1 MRVLIIPED
10 FRNDQY
16 ILKPLFSR
24 LLGSIGA
31 SSVRVE
37 VCRDH
42 LMGGVGEAL
51 KSERLTE
58 VVEQHKGMTDIFIL
72 CVDRDGEVGRR
83 QRLDQ
88 LEEEFGPTLLAE
100 NAWGEV
106 ETWALAGFDLP
117 SGWRWADVRAEVQV
131 KERYFEPFAAL
142 RGLSDSPGG
151 GRKVLGGEASY
162 RVSAIRQ
169 KCPDD
174 FDALAGRLEAVVQSQ
189 KAR

>member
-42 LMGGVGEAL
+42 LMGGIGEAL

-58 VVEQHKGMTDIFIL
+58 VIEQHKGMVDIFIL
-72 CVDRDGEVGRR
+72 CVDRDGILGRR

-88 LEEEFGPTLLAE
+88 LETEFGPTLLAE
-100 NAWGEV
+100 NAWEEI
-106 ETWALAGFDLP
+106 ETWALAGLNLP
-117 SGWRWADVRAEVQV
+117 GGWIWAGVRAEVQV
-131 KERYFEPFAAL
+131 KEQYFEPFAAQ
-142 RGLSDSPGG
+142 RGLSDSLGG
-151 GRKVLGGEASY
+151 GRKELGEEASH
-162 RVSAIRQ
+162 RINAIRQ
-169 KCPDD
+169 KCPED
-174 FDALAGRLEAVVQSQ
+174 FDSLAGRLKAVV
-189 KAR
+189 